1 VTRAPILAAR
11 QVTKVFPTGRG
22 RRVVALQDVDLSVE
36 EGELV
41 CLVGSSGCGKST
53 FLYMLAGFFPPTS
66 GRILLHGEPVVG
78 IERRCGIVFQSYA
91 LFPWKTVRGNVEFA
105 LRLKGLPAPVVA
117 ERAARYI
124 GMVNLRGFED
134 LYPAQLSGGMQQRVA
149 LARALA
155 GDPEVLLMDE
165 PFAALDAMTRQVLQ
179 QEFLRIHQQSRKTT
193 IFVTHNIDEALLLSD
208 RIVVMRAN
216 PGRVQAVIRNELPLP
231 RTLEQQTHPDYAKLK
246 GLVWDYVAQDVHQQI
261 EGQQARA

>member
-1 VTRAPILAAR
+1 MSEPVVAAR
-11 QVTKVFPTGRG
+11 DVTKIFPTGRG
-22 RRVVALQDVDLSVE
+22 RRVVALQDVTLAVE

-53 FLYMLAGFFPPTS
+53 FLYMLAGFVPPTA
-66 GRILLHGEPVVG
+66 GQVLLHGEPVVG
-78 IERRCGIVFQSYA
+78 IERRCGMVFQSYA
-91 LFPWKTVRGNVEFA
+91 LFPWKTVRGNVAFA

-124 GMVNLRGFED
+124 AMVNLRGFED

-149 LARALA
+149 LARVLA

-193 IFVTHNIDEALLLSD
+193 LFVTHNIDEALMLSD
-208 RIVVMRAN
+208 RIVVMRAS
-216 PGRVQAVIRNELPLP
+216 PGRVHAVIRNDLP
-231 RTLEQQTHPDYAKLK
+231 RPRTVEQQGLPEYARLK
-246 GLVWDYVAQDVHQQI
+246 AMVWESVAQDVHQQI
-261 EGQQARA
+261 EGARVPA

>member
-1 VTRAPILAAR
+1 VPILSAEH
-11 QVTKVFPTGRG
+11 VTKVFAAGRG
-22 RRVVALQDVDLSVE
+22 RRVVALEDLSLTVE

-53 FLYMLAGFFPPTS
+53 FLYMLAGFVQPTA
-66 GRILLHGEPVVG
+66 GRILLHGQPVLG

-105 LRLKGLPAPVVA
+105 LRLKRLPAAAVA

-124 GMVNLRGFED
+124 AMVNLRGFED

-179 QEFLRIHQQSRKTT
+179 QEFLKIHQQSRKTT
-193 IFVTHNIDEALLLSD
+193 VFVTHNIDEALLLSD
-208 RIVVMRAN
+208 RIVVLRAN
-216 PGRVQAVIRNELPLP
+216 PGRVHAVIANELPFP
-231 RTLEQQTHPDYAKLK
+231 RSVDLQGHPAYAKLK
-246 GLVWDYVAQDVHQQI
+246 GLVWDGVAQDVHQQI
-261 EGQQARA
+261 GGGREGAS

>member
-1 VTRAPILAAR
+1 VSGEVVAAR

-22 RRVVALQDVDLSVE
+22 RRVVALQDVSLSVE

-53 FLYMLAGFFPPTS
+53 FLYLLAGFVAPTA
-66 GRILLHGEPVVG
+66 GEILLHGQPVVG
-78 IERRCGIVFQSYA
+78 IETRCGIVFQSYA

-105 LRLKGLPAPVVA
+105 LRLKRLPAPVVA
-117 ERAARYI
+117 ERAARLI
-124 GMVNLRGFED
+124 AMVNLRGFED

-179 QEFLRIHQQSRKTT
+179 QEFLRIHQESRKTT
-193 IFVTHNIDEALLLSD
+193 LFVTHNIDEALLLSD
-208 RIVVMRAN
+208 RVVVMRAN
-216 PGRVQAVIRNELPLP
+216 PGRVHAVIPNGLPYP
-231 RTLEQQTHPDYAKLK
+231 RTVEQQSLPEYARLK
-246 GLVWDYVAQDVHQQI
+246 AMVWDQVAHDVHQQI
-261 EGQQARA
+261 EGREVPA

>member
-1 VTRAPILAAR
+1 MKNAPIVAAR

-22 RRVVALQDVDLSVE
+22 RWVVALQDVTLTVDD
-36 EGELV
+36 GELI

-53 FLYMLAGFFPPTS
+53 FLYLLAGFVPPTA
-66 GRILLHGEPVVG
+66 GQILLHGQPVVG

-105 LRLKGLPAPVVA
+105 LRLKRLAAPVVA
-117 ERAARYI
+117 ERAARFI

-179 QEFLRIHQQSRKTT
+179 QEFLRIHQESGKTT

-216 PGRVQAVIRNELPLP
+216 PGRVHAVIANELPVP
-231 RTLEQQTHPDYAKLK
+231 RTLDQQTLPAYARLK
-246 GLVWDYVAQDVHQQI
+246 RQVWDAVAQDVHAQI
-261 EGQQARA
+261 EGQRAST

>member
-1 VTRAPILAAR
+1 MPILSAEH
-11 QVTKVFPTGRG
+11 VTKVFAAGRG
-22 RRVVALQDVDLSVE
+22 RQVVALQDLSLTVE

-53 FLYMLAGFFPPTS
+53 FLYLLAGFVQPTA
-66 GRILLHGEPVVG
+66 GRILLHGQPVVG

-105 LRLKGLPAPVVA
+105 LRLKGLRPPAVA
-117 ERAARYI
+117 ERSAHYI
-124 GMVNLRGFED
+124 AMVNLRGFED

-179 QEFLRIHQQSRKTT
+179 QEFLKIHQQSRKTT
-193 IFVTHNIDEALLLSD
+193 VFVTHNIDEALLLSD
-208 RIVVMRAN
+208 RIIVLRAN
-216 PGRVQAVIRNELPLP
+216 PGRVHAVIPNDLPSP
-231 RTLEQQTHPDYAKLK
+231 RSLDLQGHPGYAKLK
-246 GLVWDYVAQDVHQQI
+246 GMVWDGVAQDVHQQI
-261 EGQQARA
+261 EGSRTPS

>member
-1 VTRAPILAAR
+1 MSQPILAAR
-11 QVTKVFPTGRG
+11 QVTKIFPTGRG
-22 RRVVALQDVDLSVE
+22 RRVVALQDVSLSVA

-53 FLYMLAGFFPPTS
+53 FLYMLAGFVPPTA
-66 GRILLHGEPVVG
+66 GQVLLHGEPVVG
-78 IERRCGIVFQSYA
+78 IETRCGIVFQSYA

-105 LRLKGLPAPVVA
+105 LRLKRLPARVVA
-117 ERAARYI
+117 ERAAGFI

-193 IFVTHNIDEALLLSD
+193 IFVTHNIDEALMLSD

-216 PGRVQAVIRNELPLP
+216 PGRVHTVIPNELPFP
-231 RTLEQQTHPDYAKLK
+231 RTVEQQGLPAYARLK
-246 GLVWDYVAQDVHQQI
+246 SMVWDSVAQDVHQQI
-261 EGQQARA
+261 EGREARA

>member
-1 VTRAPILAAR
+1 VSGAPILAAR

-22 RRVVALQDVDLSVE
+22 RRVVALQDVTLSVE

-53 FLYMLAGFFPPTS
+53 FLYMLAGFVPPTA
-66 GRILLHGEPVVG
+66 GEILLRGEAVVG
-78 IERRCGIVFQSYA
+78 IERRCGMIFQSYA

-105 LRLKGLPAPVVA
+105 LRLKKLPAAVVA
-117 ERAARYI
+117 ERAARYL

-179 QEFLRIHQQSRKTT
+179 QEFLRIHQQSGKTT
-193 IFVTHNIDEALLLSD
+193 IFVTHNIDEALMLSD

-216 PGRVQAVIRNELPLP
+216 PGRVQVVIPNGLP
-231 RTLEQQTHPDYAKLK
+231 RPRSPEQQSLPEYARLK
-246 GLVWDYVAQDVHQQI
+246 RSVWDSVAQDVHQQI
-261 EGQQARA
+261 EGQRVGA

>member
-1 VTRAPILAAR
+1 MSETVLAAR
-11 QVTKVFPTGRG
+11 GVTKIFPTGRG
-22 RRVVALQDVDLSVE
+22 RRVVALQDVTLGVE

-53 FLYMLAGFFPPTS
+53 FLYMLAGFVPPT
-66 GRILLHGEPVVG
+66 GGQILLHGEPVVG
-78 IERRCGIVFQSYA
+78 IERRCGMVFQSYA

-105 LRLKGLPAPVVA
+105 LRLKGLAAPVVA
-117 ERAARYI
+117 ERAARFI
-124 GMVNLRGFED
+124 AMVNLRGFED

-193 IFVTHNIDEALLLSD
+193 IFVTHNIDEALMLSD

-216 PGRVQAVIRNELPLP
+216 PGRVHAVIRNDLPFP
-231 RTLEQQTHPDYAKLK
+231 RTLDHQGLPEYARLK
-246 GLVWDYVAQDVHQQI
+246 SMVWELVAQDVHQQI
-261 EGQQARA
+261 EGPGVRV

>member
-1 VTRAPILAAR
+1 MDRPILAAR
-11 QVTKVFPTGRG
+11 QVTKIFPTGRG
-22 RRVVALQDVDLSVE
+22 RQVVALQDVSLGVA

-53 FLYMLAGFFPPTS
+53 FLYMLAGFVPPTA
-66 GRILLHGEPVVG
+66 GEILLHGERVVG
-78 IERRCGIVFQSYA
+78 IERRCGMVFQSYA

-105 LRLKGLPAPVVA
+105 LRLKGLAAPVVA
-117 ERAARYI
+117 ERAARFI
-124 GMVNLRGFED
+124 AMVNLRGFED

-193 IFVTHNIDEALLLSD
+193 IFVTHNIDEALMLSD

-216 PGRVQAVIRNELPLP
+216 PGRVHAVIRNDLPSP
-231 RTLEQQTHPDYAKLK
+231 RTLEHQSLPEYARLK
-246 GLVWDYVAQDVHQQI
+246 AMVWESVAQDVHEQI
-261 EGQQARA
+261 TGQRAGP